1 MFSTIRNKFRPLS
14 LSLSLPLPSYLHNY
28 TSLSEYIIKTTHKS
42 VEKDCENYIF
52 NKKMREFIDNDND
65 NDNDNKNN
73 ASLTK
78 LYNNINPYGFCLF
91 SVSIGLYSF
100 LYFYRFKK

>member
-1 MFSTIRNKFRPLS
+1 MFSTIRNNFRPLS
-14 LSLSLPLPSYLHNY
+14 LSLQLPLPSYLHNY

-65 NDNDNKNN
+65 NKNN
-73 ASLTK
+73 TSLIK
-78 LYNNINPYGFCLF
+78 LYNNISPYGFCLF

>member
-1 MFSTIRNKFRPLS
+1 MFSTIRNKFRPLQ
-14 LSLSLPLPSYLHNY
+14 LPLPSYLHNY

-42 VEKDCENYIF
+42 VQKDCENYIF
-52 NKKMREFIDNDND
+52 NKKMREFIDNND
-65 NDNDNKNN
+65 NNDNKNHT
-73 ASLTK
+73 SLTK
-78 LYNNINPYGFCLF
+78 LYNNVNPYGFCLF